1 MKKALIALSGGVD
14 SAVAA
19 YLTAKA
25 GYDCIGVTMQL
36 LDGCEKNIEDAEK
49 CAKAIGIPFLSVD
62 YRKEFQKEIME
73 EFAHSYENGQT
84 PNPCVLCNKK
94 MKFGMLFDKA
104 KELGCNFIV
113 TGHYAKITNDGDD
126 FFLEKSANLKKDQS
140 YFLYSLSRELLPHI
154 MFPLE
159 SYDKS
164 KIREIAAGL
173 GLVSAEKKDSQ
184 DICFVQNGEYAE
196 VIEAITKKS
205 YPEGDFVDIHG
216 NKLGK
221 HSGLIRYTV
230 GQRKGLGVAFGKP
243 MYVCKKDAAL
253 NQVVLCEDNE
263 LYSKRLTATDF
274 NWLIPQNSTEFRSKA
289 RIRYRHEEQPC
300 TVSVESENVYI
311 NFDEPQ
317 RAITP
322 GQSVVLYEGSRII
335 GGGIIL

>member
-49 CAKAIGIPFLSVD
+49 CAKVIGIPFVSVD
-62 YRKEFQKEIME
+62 YQKEFKEKIIND
-73 EFAHSYENGQT
+73 FVHSYEQGET
-84 PNPCVLCNKK
+84 PNPCVLCNKT
-94 MKFGMLFDKA
+94 MKFGLLFDKA
-104 KELGCNFIV
+104 KELDCDIIV
-113 TGHYAKITNDGDD
+113 TGHYAKITKYGDD
-126 FFLEKSANLKKDQS
+126 FFLEKSANTKKDQS

-164 KIREIAAGL
+164 TIREIAAKL

-184 DICFVQNGEYAE
+184 DICFVQNGEYAK
-196 VIEAITKKS
+196 VIESITKKE
-205 YPEGDFVDIHG
+205 YPKGDFVDLSG
-216 NKLGK
+216 KKLGT
-221 HSGLIRYTV
+221 HQGLIRYTV

-243 MYVCKKDAAL
+243 MYVGKKDADL
-253 NQVVLCEDNE
+253 NQVILCEDSE
-263 LYSKRLTATDF
+263 LFSTELIAKDF
-274 NWLIPQNSTEFRSKA
+274 NWLVPQGSVEFRSKA

-300 TVSVESENVYI
+300 TVSVEKDTVHIS
-311 NFDEPQ
+311 FDQPQ

-322 GQSVVLYEGSRII
+322 GQSVVLYEGNRII